1 MEEVYICQ
9 FILVFLFNVWRKEKN
24 MEIRARP
31 KGLIFVLVY
40 KERETKQ

>member
-9 FILVFLFNVWRKEKN
+9 FILVFPFNTGRNMKKEKN

-31 KGLIFVLVY
+31 
-40 KERETKQ
+40 